1 MKNNISR
8 PLSLNESNMGMGNH
22 HAPHY
27 ELIELCANILV
38 SQKEIVYRMPE
49 EVKKKTDQTYVH
61 FVK

>member
-1 MKNNISR
+1 M
-8 PLSLNESNMGMGNH
+8 NESNMGMGNH

-27 ELIELCANILV
+27 ELIELCADILV